1 MSEPHT
7 VGSPQQALLRVADQ
21 VCERTE
27 SEAFSAFVSRALAF
41 NLNLA
46 ESRKYLFY
54 LLCEL
59 EWRLRPGLEVNPDRW
74 FLSTLQSKMSED
86 EYEKLHPSLRF

>member
-27 SEAFSAFVSRALAF
+27 SEAFSVFVSRALAF
-41 NLNLA
+41 NLNLN
-46 ESRKYLFY
+46 ESRKYLYY

-59 EWRLRPGLEVNPDRW
+59 EWHLRPGLEVNPDRW